1 MEEQK
6 FSFSG
11 SFQKVKE
18 YIDTQL
24 ELLKLK
30 TVARLSKVAGALILD
45 ATKILLS
52 LLVVFFFSMALG
64 FFLGELTGSYAL
76 GFFIT
81 GCLFLLIL
89 LIIRARRTKLE
100 VKFMDMIIARILS
113 QWSDDLDL
121 DEKIQKKHSSAQ
133 KKAAETKVEDFYEQ
147 EVKQD
152 ENKD

>member
-1 MEEQK
+1 M
-6 FSFSG
+6 
-11 SFQKVKE
+11 
-18 YIDTQL
+18 
-24 ELLKLK
+24 LKLK
-30 TVARLSKVAGALILD
+30 TIARLSKVIGALILD

-81 GCLFLLIL
+81 GFLFLLIL
-89 LIIRARRTKLE
+89 LIIRARRSKLE

-113 QWSDDLDL
+113 QCSDDLDL
-121 DEKIQKKHSSAQ
+121 DEKIHQTQASTQ
-133 KKAAETKVEDFYEQ
+133 QKAAETKVEDFYEKD
-147 EVKQD
+147 VKQD